1 MKQYAVVKDHIS
13 DSTFGIIVRDGVS
26 ETCYGVS
33 SKGAV
38 WAEGY
43 NELETKS
50 LEDQL
55 PYGVEIGEFRGMA
68 SFEEVLIEEIA
79 DGGQARLLDRSN
91 MTHIGSKKSYRDS
104 SIISLTSTPLRS
116 FTNEKNASSA
126 VEYKVRSFLN
136 DSARSS
142 VMVKARIER
151 LGIDAK
157 NMAFKSREDDQLDE
171 DLDQISMGSGMLR
184 RTVREVYSA
193 KADVM
198 FNHDGYDLNPFD
210 VEEKKLGARI
220 GGGLR
225 SAPRGMS
232 FVDITGRVDG
242 DNDGIVFEGVPGMER
257 PIIPR
262 FMVPKN
268 MARRVSA
275 LVDGDSMEIEKQ
287 RRSGNSTASIDQD
300 RLNELLGDAAQFVKP
315 IGGAQ
320 QGRRSARRA
329 ESRDFRDPAVQRA
342 LQERN
347 QRRQERG
354 PVESSRLPGR
364 RGERET
370 WSQDLSGGGVTPM
383 SLEAERRALAER
395 RRVPSGD
402 FDLSESRRQFEELQR
417 RRGLRTDGSGRAAPS
432 EETVDPIFPQSRTG
446 EGAGRRPRA
455 QFDDRDPDRFL
466 GSDEVGRFGGMRS
479 RRSRE
484 PENFTDLENR
494 EIDSDYYRFDQGGE
508 YSNSPG
514 GRENDFISDKEEF
527 EDDTFETNPDGWDWN
542 SPETFE
548 AFRDWREDRDIRR
561 GEEFD
566 RRMADQETMP
576 PGEYDRLLG
585 ERERFGMRS
594 ERRSVPGLVQT
605 YGPAPAADKEN
616 SPGLRRMDEAYGGYA
631 RWDDDNAELFARA
644 EEVLKGALSDP
655 AERRDFG
662 RAARQIGQDRSLLS
676 DLTPEDREMVIDT
689 LNRATS
695 MMRSMPDGYEP
706 DTESILRRFGM
717 RPNELDDES
726 AELLALAFEIEELR
740 RPIASPEEERML
752 SDRAYLMERNSSVLS
767 DLSPADRSLVMRY
780 MRDAADRSRRAR
792 ERFQGAGLQSRRQ
805 NKPDNVRRNEI
816 AMDMTMEE
824 MIAIDEVL
832 ADTQDAIAGA
842 NEPEIEAMLQ
852 DFRDAITNSVSAN
865 DMLVVDRETA
875 QRAKDSMQQ
884 ILDDEITGPGDR
896 MMGQVADFLQ
906 QGLDADD
913 NGEMVVSIG
922 LDDNDGVRLS
932 LGDGPEPERPASIG
946 DRLRSAF
953 RDKPRHR
960 GFRSSREVDDMS
972 VEEMGR
978 EQEQLR
984 QTLNGVRDAISGT
997 ASVSGISVDDVM
1009 RDPSLR
1015 DRWASFYDDPDFALE
1030 TLDEYAR
1037 INAQWKDIQVRR
1049 GAKLRQQAE
1058 QRRSRAMSQNRN
1070 RWRGLS
1076 EVTSLEEKDSEEVA
1090 DFLFN
1095 FDYENIE
1102 DNAGF
1107 IGGGSSGYDP
1117 YDSGPRRRTGWG
1129 ARMAHDEEV
1138 YRGEIDE
1145 GPLDGWGWEYA
1156 REETYA
1162 LATFND
1168 PGESLDGT
1176 HGLLLTSPDGK
1187 TQIYLESGLEDEPE
1201 LEYVTSDF
1209 GDGPSR
1215 RRVAELQR
1223 LIDLDDEGDPSVK
1236 RGFDSARRMINLAEN
1251 GGAYNG
1257 MMTSVTEH
1265 RRIMADLED
1274 RIEDGSVDLNLDD
1287 RDEMLNLLRFAQGK
1301 AVGMMSK
1308 RSKGKSA
1315 KKQKGSGQGRG
1326 GSQPEK
1332 EMNLV
1337 PLPRQ
1342 MTDNSSLIGRK
1353 EYGGTSTIPSGA
1365 QGQAKKMYEV
1375 LAANGFTFGMRKGHN
1390 EIILPDR
1397 LIAWARE
1404 TSKDPR
1410 KMNAYGWSSVLAGG
1424 ANPPAGAGI
1433 NRRTTDVSSN
1443 GLREVGPVKR
1453 WINTIFGPD
1462 AYSDLERNAKN
1473 KGRGKVGRVPST
1485 DRTGEGMRSVRNFGS
1500 TRTPG
1505 RPAGESQRDRFRAA
1519 QTDIAANRSLGGGL
1533 RSRRR
1538 GTAGISKRDESD
1550 GKAWE
1555 SLTPEAR
1562 NLVKLAALE
1571 REGQLFWAI
1580 TNDGPLTGARE
1591 NMFEDDLWD
1600 RNGKQADWRT
1610 IPPPRDLLTVMQ
1622 ARLDKA
1628 LRDGDIDEKKH
1639 ATKQKQLDDLKTLSA
1654 MRERDNFELLEHLH
1668 DRSQHEIFEKARKGN
1683 KDKVPT
1689 RASLGLN
1696 GSTFYD
1702 PNVGGATARKR
1713 ARAANRRG
1721 KRRDPLVDRFLR
1733 PDPERAE
1740 RRAARR
1746 ARRRSGQNTGGFRTG
1761 ESQVSRTERARRA
1774 AARVARRTRARLRGG
1789 ATERNLM
1796 KSVDK
1801 HDASK
1806 PVRVVDGKVELS
1818 DVPAVDEN
1826 KNPVFN
1832 PDGSRPTQAVYN
1844 LGKVKRIID
1853 GDDTLKVDVKGGR
1866 GGTEEGNISQSPTMA
1881 AIWQAQGYNGLPE
1894 VVTAAE
1900 LENLAELGHRIILRG
1915 HGSKGNAEDWI
1926 SDPLRYLPGKDG
1938 SAAGLGEYWSD
1949 GATGGGWFSWI
1960 GRNGKDTTVAVLPK
1974 NAKIVMQSDARVE
1987 GERLGTIDRA
1997 VSLAET
2003 NFPGGFDKSPLDEV
2017 ASAIKN
2023 EFDKLDDEVKQG
2035 LAGQMMAQL
2044 IARAEAGDQ
2053 GAIAAIESMRAV
2065 ASQYGDSRANLLA
2078 ALAGYDAVQVG
2089 RSDGRILVM
2098 SRPSVIVSDETVD
2111 TEGSKPWIEAARQA
2125 GSQG

>member
-151 LGIDAK
+151 LGIDAE

-171 DLDQISMGSGMLR
+171 DLEQISMGSGMLR

-193 KADVM
+193 KADAM

-354 PVESSRLPGR
+354 PVESSRLPGS
-364 RGERET
+364 RE
-370 WSQDLSGGGVTPM
+370 QN
-383 SLEAERRALAER
+383 LAER
-395 RRVPSGD
+395 RR
-402 FDLSESRRQFEELQR
+402 EFEELQR

-446 EGAGRRPRA
+446 EGAGSRPRA

-479 RRSRE
+479 RRQE
-484 PENFTDLENR
+484 KPENVQ
-494 EIDSDYYRFDQGGE
+494 SDD
-508 YSNSPG
+508 
-514 GRENDFISDKEEF
+514 
-527 EDDTFETNPDGWDWN
+527 
-542 SPETFE
+542 
-548 AFRDWREDRDIRR
+548 
-561 GEEFD
+561 
-566 RRMADQETMP
+566 
-576 PGEYDRLLG
+576 
-585 ERERFGMRS
+585 
-594 ERRSVPGLVQT
+594 
-605 YGPAPAADKEN
+605 
-616 SPGLRRMDEAYGGYA
+616 
-631 RWDDDNAELFARA
+631 
-644 EEVLKGALSDP
+644 
-655 AERRDFG
+655 
-662 RAARQIGQDRSLLS
+662 
-676 DLTPEDREMVIDT
+676 
-689 LNRATS
+689 
-695 MMRSMPDGYEP
+695 
-706 DTESILRRFGM
+706 
-717 RPNELDDES
+717 
-726 AELLALAFEIEELR
+726 
-740 RPIASPEEERML
+740 
-752 SDRAYLMERNSSVLS
+752 
-767 DLSPADRSLVMRY
+767 
-780 MRDAADRSRRAR
+780 
-792 ERFQGAGLQSRRQ
+792 
-805 NKPDNVRRNEI
+805 I

-842 NEPEIEAMLQ
+842 NEPEIEAVLQ

-913 NGEMVVSIG
+913 NGEMVVSIA

-932 LGDGPEPERPASIG
+932 LGDGPAPERPASIG

-972 VEEMGR
+972 VEELGR

-984 QTLNGVRDAISGT
+984 QTLNGLRDAISGT

-1049 GAKLRQQAE
+1049 GAKLRRQAE
-1058 QRRSRAMSQNRN
+1058 ERRSRAMSQNRN

-1107 IGGGSSGYDP
+1107 IGGGSAGYSGLG
-1117 YDSGPRRRTGWG
+1117 DSRRRTGWG

-1168 PGESLDGT
+1168 PEESLDGS

-1201 LEYVTSDF
+1201 LEYITSDF

-1315 KKQKGSGQGRG
+1315 KKQKGSGQDG
-1326 GSQPEK
+1326 GDSQPEK
-1332 EMNLV
+1332 AMDLV

-1342 MTDNSSLIGRK
+1342 MTDNSSQIGRK
-1353 EYGGTSTIPSGA
+1353 EYGGTSAIPKGASGP
-1365 QGQAKKMYEV
+1365 AKKMYEV

-1404 TSKDPR
+1404 TSKDPG

-1462 AYSDLERNAKN
+1462 AYKDLERNAKN
-1473 KGRGKVGRVPST
+1473 NGRGKVGRVPST

-1562 NLVKLAALE
+1562 GLVKLAALE

-1580 TNDGPLTGARE
+1580 TNSKPLSGARE
-1591 NMFEDDLWD
+1591 NMFDDDIWD
-1600 RNGKQADWRT
+1600 RNGKEADWKT
-1610 IPPPRDLLTVMQ
+1610 IPPPRDLLAVMQ

-1628 LRDGDIDEKKH
+1628 LRDGDIDEKAH
-1639 ATKQKQLDDLKTLSA
+1639 ATKQKQLDDLKTLGA

-1668 DRSQHEIFEKARKGN
+1668 DRSQHEIFQKARKGN
-1683 KDKVPT
+1683 TDKIPT

-1702 PNVGGATARKR
+1702 PDVGGATARKR

-1761 ESQVSRTERARRA
+1761 ESDISRTERARRA

-1796 KSVDK
+1796 KAVDK

-1818 DVPAVDEN
+1818 DKAVAEI
-1826 KNPVFN
+1826 
-1832 PDGSRPTQAVYN
+1832 
-1844 LGKVKRIID
+1844 GKIKRIID

-1866 GGTEEGNISQSPTMA
+1866 GGAEEGNISQSPTMA

-1974 NAKIVMQSDARVE
+1974 NAKMIMQSDARVE
-1987 GERLGTIDRA
+1987 GERLGSIDRA
-1997 VSLAET
+1997 MSLAET

-2017 ASAIKN
+2017 ASAMKN

-2065 ASQYGDSRANLLA
+2065 ASQYGDNRANLLA

-2111 TEGSKPWIEAARQA
+2111 TEGSRPWIEAARQA

>member
-1 MKQYAVVKDHIS
+1 VKQYAVVKDHIS

-157 NMAFKSREDDQLDE
+157 NMAFKSREDDQLNE

-225 SAPRGMS
+225 AAPRGMS

-242 DNDGIVFEGVPGMER
+242 DNDGIVFEGIPGMER

-262 FMVPKN
+262 FVVPKN

-287 RRSGNSTASIDQD
+287 RRSGNSTASIDQN

-329 ESRDFRDPAVQRA
+329 ERPIGSDLPFNLSDGSPRQRFDESDADF
-342 LQERN
+342 
-347 QRRQERG
+347 
-354 PVESSRLPGR
+354 
-364 RGERET
+364 
-370 WSQDLSGGGVTPM
+370 
-383 SLEAERRALAER
+383 ERRRNPIDFYIAER
-395 RRVPSGD
+395 RR
-402 FDLSESRRQFEELQR
+402 EFEELQR

-432 EETVDPIFPQSRTG
+432 EETVDPIDPRSRRG
-446 EGAGRRPRA
+446 EGAGSRPRA

-479 RRSRE
+479 RR
-484 PENFTDLENR
+484 
-494 EIDSDYYRFDQGGE
+494 
-508 YSNSPG
+508 
-514 GRENDFISDKEEF
+514 
-527 EDDTFETNPDGWDWN
+527 
-542 SPETFE
+542 
-548 AFRDWREDRDIRR
+548 
-561 GEEFD
+561 
-566 RRMADQETMP
+566 QE
-576 PGEYDRLLG
+576 
-585 ERERFGMRS
+585 
-594 ERRSVPGLVQT
+594 
-605 YGPAPAADKEN
+605 
-616 SPGLRRMDEAYGGYA
+616 
-631 RWDDDNAELFARA
+631 
-644 EEVLKGALSDP
+644 
-655 AERRDFG
+655 
-662 RAARQIGQDRSLLS
+662 
-676 DLTPEDREMVIDT
+676 
-689 LNRATS
+689 
-695 MMRSMPDGYEP
+695 
-706 DTESILRRFGM
+706 
-717 RPNELDDES
+717 
-726 AELLALAFEIEELR
+726 
-740 RPIASPEEERML
+740 
-752 SDRAYLMERNSSVLS
+752 
-767 DLSPADRSLVMRY
+767 
-780 MRDAADRSRRAR
+780 
-792 ERFQGAGLQSRRQ
+792 
-805 NKPDNVRRNEI
+805 KPDYVQSDDI
-816 AMDMTMEE
+816 AMDMTLEE
-824 MIAIDEVL
+824 QIAIDEVL
-832 ADTQDAIAGA
+832 KDVQDAIAGA

-884 ILDDEITGPGDR
+884 ILDDETTGPGDR

-906 QGLDADD
+906 QGLDADE
-913 NGEMVVSIG
+913 NGEMVVSVA
-922 LDDNDGVRLS
+922 LDDNDGIRLS
-932 LGDGPEPERPASIG
+932 LGDDPAPERPASIG

-953 RDKPRHR
+953 RNKPRHR
-960 GFRSSREVDDMS
+960 GFRSSREVEDMDV
-972 VEEMGR
+972 VELGR

-984 QTLNGVRDAISGT
+984 QTLNGLRDAISGT

-1015 DRWASFYDDPDFALE
+1015 DRWASFFDDPDFALE
-1030 TLDEYAR
+1030 TLDEYVR
-1037 INAQWKDIQVRR
+1037 INGQWKDIQVRR

-1076 EVTSLEEKDSEEVA
+1076 QVTSLDEKDSEAVA
-1090 DFLFN
+1090 DFLYN

-1102 DNAGF
+1102 NNAGF
-1107 IGGGSSGYDP
+1107 LGGGWGYS
-1117 YDSGPRRRTGWG
+1117 DSDDAWRRTGWG
-1129 ARMAHDEEV
+1129 ARKAPIEEG
-1138 YRGEIDE
+1138 YYGGIDE
-1145 GPLDGWGWEYA
+1145 GPLYGWDWEYA
-1156 REETYA
+1156 REEMIA

-1168 PGESLDGT
+1168 PSESLGGF
-1176 HGLLLTSPDGK
+1176 HSVLLTSPDGK

-1201 LEYVTSDF
+1201 LKYITSDF

-1257 MMTSVTEH
+1257 MLTSVTEH

-1308 RSKGKSA
+1308 RSKGKSV
-1315 KKQKGSGQGRG
+1315 KKQKGSGKDRDD
-1326 GSQPEK
+1326 SQPEK
-1332 EMNLV
+1332 GMDLV

-1342 MTDNSSLIGRK
+1342 ITDNSSLIGRN
-1353 EYGGTSTIPSGA
+1353 EYGGTSAIPKGASGP
-1365 QGQAKKMYEV
+1365 AKKMYEV
-1375 LAANGFTFGMRKGHN
+1375 LAANGFTFGMRTGHN

-1404 TSKDPR
+1404 TSKDPG
-1410 KMNAYGWSSVLAGG
+1410 KMNAYGWSNVLAGG
-1424 ANPPAGAGI
+1424 TNPPVGAGI
-1433 NRRTTDVSSN
+1433 NRRTTDVSAN
-1443 GLREVGPVKR
+1443 GMKEVGPVKR

-1462 AYSDLERNAKN
+1462 AYKDLERNAKN
-1473 KGRGKVGRVPST
+1473 NGRGKVGRVPST

-1500 TRTPG
+1500 ARTPG

-1533 RSRRR
+1533 RSRKR

-1562 NLVKLAALE
+1562 GLVKLAALE

-1580 TNDGPLTGARE
+1580 TKDGPLTGARE

-1600 RNGKQADWRT
+1600 RNGKEADWRT
-1610 IPPPRDLLTVMQ
+1610 IPPPRSLLTVMQ

-1639 ATKQKQLDDLKTLSA
+1639 ATKQKQLDDLKTLGA

-1668 DRSQHEIFEKARKGN
+1668 DRSQQEIFKKARKGN
-1683 KDKVPT
+1683 TDKVPT

-1702 PNVGGATARKR
+1702 PDVGGATARKR

-1733 PDPERAE
+1733 PDPERE
-1740 RRAARR
+1740 QRRAARR

-1761 ESQVSRTERARRA
+1761 ESEISRTERARRA

-1796 KSVDK
+1796 QSVDK

-1818 DVPAVDEN
+1818 DKAVAEI
-1826 KNPVFN
+1826 
-1832 PDGSRPTQAVYN
+1832 
-1844 LGKVKRIID
+1844 GKIKRIID

-1866 GGTEEGNISQSPTMA
+1866 GGAEEGNISQSPTMA

-1974 NAKIVMQSDARVE
+1974 NAKVIMQSDARVE
-1987 GERLGTIDRA
+1987 GERLGSIDRA
-1997 VSLAET
+1997 MSLAET

-2017 ASAIKN
+2017 ASAMKN

-2065 ASQYGDSRANLLA
+2065 ASQYGDNRANLLA

-2098 SRPSVIVSDETVD
+2098 SRPSVVVSDETVD
-2111 TEGSKPWIEAARQA
+2111 TEGSRPWIEMARQA

>member
-91 MTHIGSKKSYRDS
+91 MAHIGSKKSYRDS

-151 LGIDAK
+151 LGIDAE

-171 DLDQISMGSGMLR
+171 DLEQISMGSGMLR

-262 FMVPKN
+262 FVVPKN

-354 PVESSRLPGR
+354 PVESSRLPGS
-364 RGERET
+364 RE
-370 WSQDLSGGGVTPM
+370 QN
-383 SLEAERRALAER
+383 LAER
-395 RRVPSGD
+395 RR
-402 FDLSESRRQFEELQR
+402 EFEELQR

-432 EETVDPIFPQSRTG
+432 EETVDPIDPRSRTG
-446 EGAGRRPRA
+446 EGAGSRPRA

-479 RRSRE
+479 RRQE
-484 PENFTDLENR
+484 KPENVQ
-494 EIDSDYYRFDQGGE
+494 SDD
-508 YSNSPG
+508 
-514 GRENDFISDKEEF
+514 
-527 EDDTFETNPDGWDWN
+527 
-542 SPETFE
+542 
-548 AFRDWREDRDIRR
+548 
-561 GEEFD
+561 
-566 RRMADQETMP
+566 
-576 PGEYDRLLG
+576 
-585 ERERFGMRS
+585 
-594 ERRSVPGLVQT
+594 
-605 YGPAPAADKEN
+605 
-616 SPGLRRMDEAYGGYA
+616 
-631 RWDDDNAELFARA
+631 
-644 EEVLKGALSDP
+644 
-655 AERRDFG
+655 
-662 RAARQIGQDRSLLS
+662 
-676 DLTPEDREMVIDT
+676 
-689 LNRATS
+689 
-695 MMRSMPDGYEP
+695 
-706 DTESILRRFGM
+706 
-717 RPNELDDES
+717 
-726 AELLALAFEIEELR
+726 
-740 RPIASPEEERML
+740 
-752 SDRAYLMERNSSVLS
+752 
-767 DLSPADRSLVMRY
+767 
-780 MRDAADRSRRAR
+780 
-792 ERFQGAGLQSRRQ
+792 
-805 NKPDNVRRNEI
+805 I

-842 NEPEIEAMLQ
+842 NEPEIEAVLQ

-913 NGEMVVSIG
+913 NGEMVVSIA

-932 LGDGPEPERPASIG
+932 LGDGPAAERPASIG

-972 VEEMGR
+972 VEELGR

-984 QTLNGVRDAISGT
+984 QTLNGLRDAISGT

-1049 GAKLRQQAE
+1049 GAKLRRQAE
-1058 QRRSRAMSQNRN
+1058 ERRSRAMSQNRN

-1107 IGGGSSGYDP
+1107 IGGGSAGY
-1117 YDSGPRRRTGWG
+1117 SGPGDSRRRTGWG

-1168 PGESLDGT
+1168 PEESLDGS

-1201 LEYVTSDF
+1201 LEYITSDF

-1315 KKQKGSGQGRG
+1315 KKQKGSGQDG
-1326 GSQPEK
+1326 GDSQPEK
-1332 EMNLV
+1332 AMDLV

-1342 MTDNSSLIGRK
+1342 MTDNSSQIGRK
-1353 EYGGTSTIPSGA
+1353 EYGGTSAIPKGASGP
-1365 QGQAKKMYEV
+1365 AKKMYEV

-1404 TSKDPR
+1404 TSKDPG

-1462 AYSDLERNAKN
+1462 AYKDLERNAKN
-1473 KGRGKVGRVPST
+1473 NGRGKVGRVPST

-1538 GTAGISKRDESD
+1538 GTGGVSKRDESD

-1562 NLVKLAALE
+1562 GLVKLAALE
-1571 REGQLFWAI
+1571 REGQIFWSI
-1580 TNDGPLTGARE
+1580 TNDGPLRGARQT
-1591 NMFEDDLWD
+1591 MKDDDIWD
-1600 RNGKQADWRT
+1600 PNGKPEDWKK
-1610 IPPPRDLLTVMQ
+1610 IPPPRDLLAVMQ

-1628 LRDGDIDEKKH
+1628 LRDQEIDEKTH
-1639 ATKQKQLDDLKTLSA
+1639 AKKQKQLDDLKTLSA

-1668 DRSQHEIFEKARKGN
+1668 NTSQNKIFQMARKGN
-1683 KDKVPT
+1683 TDKVPT
-1689 RASLGLN
+1689 AASVGLE

-1761 ESQVSRTERARRA
+1761 ESDISRTERVRRA

-1796 KSVDK
+1796 KAVDK

-1818 DVPAVDEN
+1818 DKAVAEI
-1826 KNPVFN
+1826 
-1832 PDGSRPTQAVYN
+1832 
-1844 LGKVKRIID
+1844 GKIKRIID

-1866 GGTEEGNISQSPTMA
+1866 GGAEEGNISQSPTMA

-1974 NAKIVMQSDARVE
+1974 NAKMIMQSDARVE
-1987 GERLGTIDRA
+1987 GERLGSIDRA
-1997 VSLAET
+1997 MSLAET

-2017 ASAIKN
+2017 ASAMKN

-2065 ASQYGDSRANLLA
+2065 ASQYGDNRANLLA

-2111 TEGSKPWIEAARQA
+2111 TEGSRPWIEAARQA